1 VVMPKI
7 HIMPDSLASQ
17 VAAGEVVERPASVV
31 KELLENSIDAG
42 SSRICVDIE
51 RGGASLIRVIDN
63 GSGMS
68 REDAMLAMERHAT
81 SKLREKSDL
90 SRISTYGFRGEALP
104 SIASVSRFRLVSCEK
119 GALVGTE
126 ILVDGGKLL
135 DVGPSGEASGSQV
148 EARALFYNVPA
159 RRKFLRAEATEFGHI
174 EAVVRVAA
182 IARPDIAFSLRHGE
196 REVFQLASTSR
207 RIDRISDLVG
217 SQAVENLIEFKG
229 LDDGK
234 NLKVFGWVSRP
245 GFSHRN
251 RRLQYS
257 FLNGRPIDSATVR
270 RALRDAYSGLIERGA
285 YPSVFVFIEA
295 DPSSVDVNVHPA
307 KREVRFHDK
316 RNVQLLVAESVQDAL
331 TGRLNERGAVFIDKK
346 SRPYLDSE
354 SVINNA
360 NDGLGDVR
368 NIALPN
374 ASDAGEKFS
383 RGTKTKVDAAGK
395 STEGNLIEHQREVD
409 FLTGNGEGFKILG
422 IFGERYLVIE
432 GPEGLVLLHRRAAH
446 ERILYEEGLMA
457 MEKGDAESQS
467 LLVPVSLQMVPLDYQ
482 VAVEH
487 AETLARLGVGIAPFG
502 KNTIKIDALPAT
514 CGDADPVRFVSALIA
529 ELRDGGHKAA
539 RRFSDHD
546 LAVAV
551 SSRAARYRESRSP
564 EEFAALVERLM
575 ECDMPYCDARGRAT
589 MIQFSGQELARRFGE
604 SPVQVSD

>member
-1 VVMPKI
+1 MPKI

-42 SSRICVDIE
+42 SSRIRVDID
-51 RGGASLIRVIDN
+51 RGGSSLIRVIDN

-90 SRISTYGFRGEALP
+90 ARVVTYGFRGEALP

-135 DVGPSGEASGSQV
+135 DVGPSGKAPGSQV
-148 EARALFYNVPA
+148 EVRALFYNVPA

-174 EAVVRVAA
+174 ESVVRVAA
-182 IARPDIAFSLRHGE
+182 ISRPEIAFSLRHGK
-196 REVFQLASTSR
+196 REVLHLASTSR

-217 SQAVENLIEFKG
+217 TQVVENLIEFKG
-229 LDDGK
+229 HDDGK
-234 NLKVFGWVSRP
+234 NLKVSGWVSAP
-245 GFSHRN
+245 GFAHRN

-257 FLNGRPIDSATVR
+257 FLNGRPIDSATVK
-270 RALRDAYSGLIERGA
+270 RALRDAYSGLIDRGA
-285 YPSVFVFIEA
+285 FPSAFVFIEA

-307 KREVRFHDK
+307 KREVRFHDN

-331 TGRLNERGAVFIDKK
+331 TDRLNEK
-346 SRPYLDSE
+346 SRVGAGDKSGNHLNSK
-354 SVINNA
+354 SVISGA
-360 NDGLGDVR
+360 NEGLGDVR

-374 ASDAGEKFS
+374 ASDPEVELA
-383 RGTKTKVDAAGK
+383 RGTEMDAEPIGNALDGK
-395 STEGNLIEHQREVD
+395 LIEFQREVD
-409 FLTGNGEGFKILG
+409 FLTGSGELFRILG
-422 IFGERYLVIE
+422 VFGERYLVIE

-457 MEKGDAESQS
+457 MKKGDAESQP
-467 LLVPVSLQMVPLDYQ
+467 LLVPATLQMVPLDYQ

-487 AETLARLGVGIAPFG
+487 AEMLARLGVGIAPFG
-502 KNTIKIDALPAT
+502 ENTIKIDALPAM
-514 CGDADPVRFVSALIA
+514 CGDADPLRFVSDLIA

-551 SSRAARYRESRSP
+551 SSRAARYRESRSS
-564 EEFAALVERLM
+564 EELTALVARLM

-604 SPVQVSD
+604 SPVQVVE